1 MAQVPITLRGRSYQI
16 ACEDGQ
22 EAHLTRLGLYLDEQ
36 ADQLLQ
42 SAGPVPVTDT
52 MLLVMVSLL
61 VADEL
66 SDAAGEL
73 ENFRRAG
80 KGEARIEVEEAVATA
95 IDSLASR
102 IESIAERLE
111 GA

>member
-1 MAQVPITLRGRSYQI
+1 MAEVSISMRGRSYQV

-22 EAHLTRLGLYLDEQ
+22 EAHLTRLGRYLDQQ
-36 ADQLLQ
+36 AEQLLDDT
-42 SAGPVPVTDT
+42 GPLSDN
-52 MLLVMVSLL
+52 MLLLLVALL

-73 ENFRRAG
+73 ENHRRG
-80 KGEARIEVEEAVATA
+80 GRGEARIEAEEAVVKA
-95 IDSLASR
+95 IDTLASR
-102 IESIAERLE
+102 IDSIAERLE

>member
-1 MAQVPITLRGRSYQI
+1 MAQVSITLRGRSYQI

-22 EAHLTRLGLYLDEQ
+22 EAHLSRLGRYLDER
-36 ADQLLQ
+36 ATQLME
-42 SAGPVPVTDT
+42 STGPVSDS

-61 VADEL
+61 IADEL

-73 ENFRRAG
+73 ENLARSG
-80 KGEARIEVEEAVATA
+80 KGDARVEAEEAVVNA

-102 IESIAERLE
+102 IDSLAEKLE
-111 GA
+111 RP

>member
-1 MAQVPITLRGRSYQI
+1 MAEVSITLRGRTYQI

-22 EAHLTRLGLYLDEQ
+22 EAHLMRLGRYLDER
-36 ADQLLQ
+36 AEQLLQ
-42 SAGPVPVTDT
+42 STGSVSDN
-52 MLLVMVSLL
+52 MLLVMMSLL
-61 VADEL
+61 IADEL

-73 ENFRRAG
+73 ENLRRSG
-80 KGEARIEVEEAVATA
+80 RGDARIEAEEEIVKA

-102 IESIAERLE
+102 LDSIAERLE

>member
-1 MAQVPITLRGRSYQI
+1 MAQVSITLRGRSYQI

-22 EAHLTRLGLYLDEQ
+22 EAHLSSLGRHLDER
-36 ADQLLQ
+36 ATKLME
-42 SAGPVPVTDT
+42 STGPVSDS

-61 VADEL
+61 IADEL

-73 ENFRRAG
+73 ENLRRSG
-80 KGEARIEVEEAVATA
+80 KGDARVEAEEAVVNA

-102 IESIAERLE
+102 IDSLAEKLE
-111 GA
+111 RP

>member
-1 MAQVPITLRGRSYQI
+1 MAQVSITLRGRSYQI

-22 EAHLTRLGLYLDEQ
+22 EAHLARLGRYLDQQ
-36 ADQLLQ
+36 AEQLLE
-42 SAGPVPVTDT
+42 STGPVSDT
-52 MLLVMVSLL
+52 MMMMMVSLL

-73 ENFRRAG
+73 ENHRHGG
-80 KGEARIEVEEAVATA
+80 KGEARIEAEEAVVTA
-95 IDSLASR
+95 IDALASR
-102 IESIAERLE
+102 IDSIAERLE

>member
-1 MAQVPITLRGRSYQI
+1 MAQVSITLRGRSYQI

-22 EAHLTRLGLYLDEQ
+22 EAHLARLGRYLDEQ

-42 SAGPVPVTDT
+42 STGPVSDS

-80 KGEARIEVEEAVATA
+80 KGEARIEAEEAVVTA
-95 IDSLASR
+95 IDTLASR

>member
-1 MAQVPITLRGRSYQI
+1 MAQVSVTIRGRSYQI

-22 EAHLTRLGLYLDEQ
+22 EEHLARLGQYLDEQ
-36 ADQLLQ
+36 AMKLLEET
-42 SAGPVPVTDT
+42 GPVSDS

-66 SDAAGEL
+66 SDATGEL
-73 ENFRRAG
+73 DNFRRSG
-80 KGEARIEVEEAVATA
+80 RGEARIEAEEGVVTA
-95 IDSLASR
+95 IDALVSR
-102 IESIAERLE
+102 VESIAERLE

>member
-1 MAQVPITLRGRSYQI
+1 MAEVSITLRGRSYQI

-22 EAHLTRLGLYLDEQ
+22 EAHLSRLGRYLDER
-36 ADQLLQ
+36 AGQLLEQ
-42 SAGPVPVTDT
+42 TGPVSDS

-61 VADEL
+61 IADEL

-73 ENFRRAG
+73 ENFASKG
-80 KGEARIEVEEAVATA
+80 KGDARVEAEEVVVTA

-102 IESIAERLE
+102 IDSLAEKLE
-111 GA
+111 RP

>member
-1 MAQVPITLRGRSYQI
+1 MAQVSIVLRGRSYQI

-22 EAHLTRLGLYLDEQ
+22 EAHLARLGRYLDQQ
-36 ADQLLQ
+36 AYALLKNT
-42 SAGPVPVTDT
+42 GPVSDT
-52 MLLVMVSLL
+52 MLLVMTALL

-73 ENFRRAG
+73 DNHRRGG
-80 KGEARIEVEEAVATA
+80 KGEARIEAEEAVVTA
-95 IDSLASR
+95 IDTLASR
-102 IESIAERLE
+102 IDSIAERLE

>member
-1 MAQVPITLRGRSYQI
+1 MAQVSITLRGRSYQI

-22 EAHLTRLGLYLDEQ
+22 EAHLSRLGRYLDER
-36 ADQLLQ
+36 AGQLLEQ
-42 SAGPVPVTDT
+42 TGPVSDS

-61 VADEL
+61 IADEL

-73 ENFRRAG
+73 ENFGSGG
-80 KGEARIEVEEAVATA
+80 KGDARIEAEEAVVTA

-102 IESIAERLE
+102 IDSLAEKLE
-111 GA
+111 RP

>member
-1 MAQVPITLRGRSYQI
+1 MAQVSITLRGRSYQI

-22 EAHLTRLGLYLDEQ
+22 EAHLSRLGRYLDER
-36 ADQLLQ
+36 AGQLLKQ
-42 SAGPVPVTDT
+42 TGPVSDS

-61 VADEL
+61 IADEL

-73 ENFRRAG
+73 ENLGDSG
-80 KGEARIEVEEAVATA
+80 KGGARVEAEEAVVTA

-102 IESIAERLE
+102 IDSLAEKLE
-111 GA
+111 RP

>member
-1 MAQVPITLRGRSYQI
+1 MAQVSITLRGRSYQI

-22 EAHLTRLGLYLDEQ
+22 EAHLSRLGRYLDER
-36 ADQLLQ
+36 ATQLME
-42 SAGPVPVTDT
+42 STGPVSDS

-61 VADEL
+61 IADEL

-73 ENFRRAG
+73 ENLGRSG
-80 KGEARIEVEEAVATA
+80 KGDARVEAEEAVVNA

-102 IESIAERLE
+102 IDSLAEKLE
-111 GA
+111 RP

>member
-1 MAQVPITLRGRSYQI
+1 
-16 ACEDGQ
+16 
-22 EAHLTRLGLYLDEQ
+22 
-36 ADQLLQ
+36 
-42 SAGPVPVTDT
+42 

>member
-22 EAHLTRLGLYLDEQ
+22 EAHLTRLGRYLDEQ